1 MRYVIVS
8 NYSWRVFDLHHLH
21 PIPYPDREMHHHRR
35 RRRRETTDKQ
45 VAIQRVRNIRSS
57 WISHF
62 TPIIMLL
69 AMSILPESLNPV
81 RFQSVP
87 VPNII
92 GYIRWMRS
100 IPSGLRITTTH
111 LLFLFQK
118 FALCHI
124 PHTHWGVVCV
134 VATIVSTRNV
144 VYIDDAKYT
153 SVITDWTGQNDDCSG
168 DDVQLLSMVSQRK
181 GCFLRAYSTFG

>member
-1 MRYVIVS
+1 M
-8 NYSWRVFDLHHLH
+8 HH
-21 PIPYPDREMHHHRR
+21 HHHRR
-35 RRRRETTDKQ
+35 RHRRRETTVKQ
-45 VAIQRVRNIRSS
+45 VCHSKSKKHSIFMIFF
-57 WISHF
+57 IF
-62 TPIIMLL
+62 TPITILL
-69 AMSILPESLNPV
+69 TMNIIPESLNPV